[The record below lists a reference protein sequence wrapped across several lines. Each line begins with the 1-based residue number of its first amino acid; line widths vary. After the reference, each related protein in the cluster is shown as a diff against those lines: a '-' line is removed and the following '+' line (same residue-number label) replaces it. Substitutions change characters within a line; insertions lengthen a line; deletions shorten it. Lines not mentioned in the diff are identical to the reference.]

1 MSNTNWQELV
11 NQAKNNDQ
19 SAITKL
25 YELTNQNAY
34 FVAISMMKNE
44 DDTFDVLQNAYIKAF
59 NKLDSLENP
68 EKFQNWLNQIVSNE
82 CKMALRK
89 HKDFV
94 FSEFETEDGY
104 DFGDMVENDNIEFN
118 PDSNIEYEETKKA
131 MEEILYK
138 LPDEQ
143 RLLVLMFY
151 FQEMTIKEIAQTLN
165 CSENTVKKQT

>member
-1 MSNTNWQELV
+1 MKKMSNTNWQELV
-11 NQAKNNDQ
+11 NQAKKNNQ

-59 NKLDSLENP
+59 NKLDTLENP
-68 EKFQNWLNQIVSNE
+68 EKFQSWLNQIVSNE

-118 PDSNIEYEETKKA
+118 PDSNIEYEETKKSNGII
-131 MEEILYK
+131 EKYLEYITSSY
-138 LPDEQ
+138 ET
-143 RLLVLMFY
+143 RSC
-151 FQEMTIKEIAQTLN
+151 N
-165 CSENTVKKQT
+165 G